1 MSAGAPGAFVI
12 GADQL
17 LVCGDEW
24 FDKPVDVADARGQLQ
39 RLRGRRHTLV
49 TAVSV
54 VRDGAEIWGDLA
66 CPALT
71 MRPFSDAFLE
81 RYLECAGD
89 GILGCV
95 GGYEA
100 EGLGA
105 QLLAEI
111 EGDWFAVLGLP
122 LLPFVGVSP
131 RARAGGGMILSGA
144 ARLAGVMGWPVAHS
158 RSPRI
163 HGYWLEENEID
174 GGLPATRGP
183 ARGSRRGARCAAR
196 PGFSRVQPDR
206 PAQGGRA
213 RAHGYAVGDRAP
225 DRRGQHRDGRGRR
238 VATRRQHR
246 RLWLH

>member
-1 MSAGAPGAFVI
+1 MAMAEADPALHGEAGERNVVLASQAAVRAAMLRAAGLSFSVRPARVDEGAVKESMRAEDPEGMQTVRALAALKARRVSAGAPGAFVI

-81 RYLECAGD
+81 RYLERAGD
-89 GILGCV
+89 GILACV

-122 LLPFVGVSP
+122 LLP
-131 RARAGGGMILSGA
+131 L
-144 ARLAGVMGWPVAHS
+144 LAFL
-158 RSPRI
+158 RE
-163 HGYWLEENEID
+163 HGLVE
-174 GGLPATRGP
+174 A
-183 ARGSRRGARCAAR
+183 
-196 PGFSRVQPDR
+196 
-206 PAQGGRA
+206 
-213 RAHGYAVGDRAP
+213 
-225 DRRGQHRDGRGRR
+225 
-238 VATRRQHR
+238 
-246 RLWLH
+246 

>member
-1 MSAGAPGAFVI
+1 MAMAEADPALHGEAGERNVVLASQAAVRAAMLRAAGLTFTVQPARVDEGAVKDAMRAEDPEGRQTARALAALKARRVSAGAPGAFVI

-81 RYLECAGD
+81 RYLERAGN
-89 GILGCV
+89 GILACV

-122 LLPFVGVSP
+122 LLP
-131 RARAGGGMILSGA
+131 L
-144 ARLAGVMGWPVAHS
+144 LAFL
-158 RSPRI
+158 RE
-163 HGYWLEENEID
+163 HGLVE
-174 GGLPATRGP
+174 T
-183 ARGSRRGARCAAR
+183 
-196 PGFSRVQPDR
+196 
-206 PAQGGRA
+206 
-213 RAHGYAVGDRAP
+213 
-225 DRRGQHRDGRGRR
+225 
-238 VATRRQHR
+238 
-246 RLWLH
+246 

>member
-1 MSAGAPGAFVI
+1 MAMAEADPALHGEAGERNVVLASQAAVRAAMLRAAGLTFTVQPARVDEGAVKDAMRAEDPEGRQTARALAALKARRVSAGAPGAFVI

-81 RYLECAGD
+81 RYLEHAGD
-89 GILGCV
+89 GILACV

-122 LLPFVGVSP
+122 LLP
-131 RARAGGGMILSGA
+131 L
-144 ARLAGVMGWPVAHS
+144 LAFL
-158 RSPRI
+158 RE
-163 HGYWLEENEID
+163 HGLVE
-174 GGLPATRGP
+174 T
-183 ARGSRRGARCAAR
+183 
-196 PGFSRVQPDR
+196 
-206 PAQGGRA
+206 
-213 RAHGYAVGDRAP
+213 
-225 DRRGQHRDGRGRR
+225 
-238 VATRRQHR
+238 
-246 RLWLH
+246 

>member
-1 MSAGAPGAFVI
+1 MATAEAGPVSHGEAGERKVVLASQAAVRAAMLRAAGVSFAVQPARVDEGAVKDAMRAEDPEGRETARALASLKARRVSAGAPGAFVI

-17 LVCGDEW
+17 LVCGDDW

-49 TAVSV
+49 TAISV

-81 RYLECAGD
+81 RYLERAGD
-89 GILGCV
+89 GILACV

-122 LLPFVGVSP
+122 LLP
-131 RARAGGGMILSGA
+131 L
-144 ARLAGVMGWPVAHS
+144 LAFL
-158 RSPRI
+158 RE
-163 HGYWLEENEID
+163 HGLVE
-174 GGLPATRGP
+174 T
-183 ARGSRRGARCAAR
+183 
-196 PGFSRVQPDR
+196 
-206 PAQGGRA
+206 
-213 RAHGYAVGDRAP
+213 
-225 DRRGQHRDGRGRR
+225 
-238 VATRRQHR
+238 
-246 RLWLH
+246 

>member
-1 MSAGAPGAFVI
+1 MAMAEADSASHGEAADRHVVLASAAAVRATMLRAAGLSFTIQPARVDEGTVKEAMRAEDPEGRETAQALAALKAQRVSAGAPGAFVI

-54 VRDGAEIWGDLA
+54 VRDGAEIWGEVV
-66 CPALT
+66 CPQLT

-81 RYLECAGD
+81 RYLERAGD
-89 GILGCV
+89 GILACV

-122 LLPFVGVSP
+122 LLP
-131 RARAGGGMILSGA
+131 L
-144 ARLAGVMGWPVAHS
+144 LAFL
-158 RSPRI
+158 RE
-163 HGYWLEENEID
+163 HGLVE
-174 GGLPATRGP
+174 T
-183 ARGSRRGARCAAR
+183 
-196 PGFSRVQPDR
+196 
-206 PAQGGRA
+206 
-213 RAHGYAVGDRAP
+213 
-225 DRRGQHRDGRGRR
+225 
-238 VATRRQHR
+238 
-246 RLWLH
+246 

>member
-1 MSAGAPGAFVI
+1 MATAEAGPVSHGEAGERKVVLASQAAVRAAMLRAAGVSFAVQPARVDEGAVKDAMRAEDPEGRETARVLASLKARRVSAGAPGAFVI

-17 LVCGDEW
+17 LVCGDDW

-81 RYLECAGD
+81 RYLERAGD
-89 GILGCV
+89 GILACV

-122 LLPFVGVSP
+122 LLP
-131 RARAGGGMILSGA
+131 L
-144 ARLAGVMGWPVAHS
+144 LAFL
-158 RSPRI
+158 RE
-163 HGYWLEENEID
+163 HGLVE
-174 GGLPATRGP
+174 T
-183 ARGSRRGARCAAR
+183 
-196 PGFSRVQPDR
+196 
-206 PAQGGRA
+206 
-213 RAHGYAVGDRAP
+213 
-225 DRRGQHRDGRGRR
+225 
-238 VATRRQHR
+238 
-246 RLWLH
+246 